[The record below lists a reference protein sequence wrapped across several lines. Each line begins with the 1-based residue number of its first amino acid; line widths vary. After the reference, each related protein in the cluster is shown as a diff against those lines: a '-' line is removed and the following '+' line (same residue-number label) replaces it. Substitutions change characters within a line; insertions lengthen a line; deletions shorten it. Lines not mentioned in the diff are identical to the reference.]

1 MAVNVAAMLLVFI
14 ALIAMLSSV
23 LGGFGNVTGINSWIA
38 SNTFIKAFLL
48 SLF

>member
-23 LGGFGNVTGINSWIA
+23 LGGFGMLLVLILGLLQIL
-38 SNTFIKAFLL
+38 FIKAFLL